1 MELTDVLDP
10 YLFENHRDIV
20 NALFEVYYDVSES
33 YLKTYDEV
41 GSKAIKNAAKES
53 VEKRYGLDKS
63 TEKEVLAKRQ
73 MSEAR

>member
-1 MELTDVLDP
+1 MLDP

-33 YLKTYDEV
+33 YLKKYDEE

-53 VEKRYGLDKS
+53 IEKRYGLDKS
-63 TEKEVLAKRQ
+63 TEKELLAKRQ